1 MSKMLSELL
10 VSLLLRW
17 AGPLPQLAYVADSGG
32 NESTYFETTLKRM
45 RHPRTGKQLKWQRV
59 VDYTMPRNAYG
70 PWPSVY
76 SEAEHKRDMRGH
88 TECLRT

>member
-1 MSKMLSELL
+1 M
-10 VSLLLRW
+10 

-59 VDYTMPRNAYG
+59 VDYYHAAERIWTMAEWSIRKRNTKG
-70 PWPSVY
+70 TCV
-76 SEAEHKRDMRGH
+76 GH